1 MTKQSYYENYI
12 LAAYKREKNRFDE
25 EFKFGLSNAAT
36 SVPLFGY
43 CPPRW
48 MLDFGAISAFLYA
61 RNKDPQYALQSKSA
75 LLFYREWLKHLPDN
89 APQQRPEYSD
99 GIPPLEPVFYP
110 SIFVSAVQKIREILT
125 NSELDVLISM
135 LADALKPILRF
146 PEWGGHNRAMLRAAG
161 LALAAQAFPNHNEA
175 KQWGSLADELAEESW
190 GRWSIEDAMLYQPH
204 WLRALFLYAKAMGR
218 ETELV
223 DMIPP
228 RMFLKATTQLISP
241 IDILPDYGDS
251 HWLMHSHWEW
261 MACLEWGARMY
272 QDASMKW
279 TANRIYEGRKN
290 DTPSAYLAMVAGYAW
305 EWCDDTVTACPPVN
319 REDALDDLVVK
330 KIIWR
335 TGWDANASYACLN
348 YRDEGDY
355 GRVAR
360 DYLRTTLAVSAEKMH
375 HGHADEGSFSMLVH
389 NGTLLLHESG
399 YREEP
404 PDGIYRSAMYH
415 NRLVWRCGQQPGH
428 TGLLEFLR
436 GDGRYQPVR
445 TERLYQT
452 HLGDANY
459 HRIRV
464 SDEYNQLTWDR
475 SIIFIPS
482 IPVWVVIDSVLALR
496 SDIRTVSSLWWTTDI
511 LSEGD
516 NWYDTY
522 IRGVQDWDNRDDAR
536 LRISFPTVP
545 YHLIKRTVEPF
556 RRHFQDELA
565 IVNTWCGEHRAGK
578 FVNFVSVLWPYS
590 HKNIE
595 GQQPGSVEVVES
607 SPQGRG
613 IGVRMHWMGNERL
626 IGLLNDLTI
635 GYGQEDIRPTYTAK
649 QGNTEYDHVVS
660 DAALV
665 MVKRGAFGEWTGFI
679 NGTYLACDGKIYY
692 EGLPHA
698 MFQEN
703 KTALPGV
710 PARFRWES
718 ITHCLE

>member
-1 MTKQSYYENYI
+1 
-12 LAAYKREKNRFDE
+12 
-25 EFKFGLSNAAT
+25 
-36 SVPLFGY
+36 
-43 CPPRW
+43 
-48 MLDFGAISAFLYA
+48 
-61 RNKDPQYALQSKSA
+61 
-75 LLFYREWLKHLPDN
+75 
-89 APQQRPEYSD
+89 
-99 GIPPLEPVFYP
+99 
-110 SIFVSAVQKIREILT
+110 
-125 NSELDVLISM
+125 
-135 LADALKPILRF
+135 
-146 PEWGGHNRAMLRAAG
+146 
-161 LALAAQAFPNHNEA
+161 
-175 KQWGSLADELAEESW
+175 
-190 GRWSIEDAMLYQPH
+190 
-204 WLRALFLYAKAMGR
+204 
-218 ETELV
+218 
-223 DMIPP
+223 
-228 RMFLKATTQLISP
+228 
-241 IDILPDYGDS
+241 
-251 HWLMHSHWEW
+251 
-261 MACLEWGARMY
+261 
-272 QDASMKW
+272 
-279 TANRIYEGRKN
+279 
-290 DTPSAYLAMVAGYAW
+290 
-305 EWCDDTVTACPPVN
+305 
-319 REDALDDLVVK
+319 
-330 KIIWR
+330 
-335 TGWDANASYACLN
+335 
-348 YRDEGDY
+348 
-355 GRVAR
+355 
-360 DYLRTTLAVSAEKMH
+360 
-375 HGHADEGSFSMLVH
+375 
-389 NGTLLLHESG
+389 
-399 YREEP
+399 
-404 PDGIYRSAMYH
+404 MYH